1 MEAAHLRI
9 RTDARY
15 SKRVSL
21 PFIDLLL
28 IVNFTKIK
36 HEWESGCAIYTFITL
51 LVFAYH
57 FVSVNMIK

>member
-9 RTDARY
+9 RTDARC

-21 PFIDLLL
+21 PFIDLL

-36 HEWESGCAIYTFITL
+36 HERESGCAIYTFISL
-51 LVFAYH
+51 LVFAYN